1 MRKLLIFTTIVLI
14 FAFATQEK
22 VHNKTK
28 TNKTKTFNTSRLFNR
43 TKVCKPGQFF
53 NKTTKKCQKGNKTHT
68 HDHFKNLNK
77 TNCTKG
83 FKLSCSTR
91 RIGNKT
97 SKWCKC
103 RPDFVK
109 LGKPIYTTHKIHLCR
124 TGYSY
129 KCSNSFFGKQICS
142 CKKDKILPIQE
153 YKCPAG
159 KSLSCKKGLF
169 GVKDCECI

>member
-43 TKVCKPGQFF
+43 TKVCEPGQFF
-53 NKTTKKCQKGNKTHT
+53 NFTSKKCQKVNKTLFNELVKKFNKTKCTTGSKLSCRDHKFGNKTLK
-68 HDHFKNLNK
+68 FCKCKPVFVKPSKPINK
-77 TNCTKG
+77 THVC
-83 FKLSCSTR
+83 
-91 RIGNKT
+91 
-97 SKWCKC
+97 
-103 RPDFVK
+103 PQ
-109 LGKPIYTTHKIHLCR
+109 
-124 TGYSY
+124 GYSY
-129 KCSNSFFGKQICS
+129 KCSNSFFGKRLCS